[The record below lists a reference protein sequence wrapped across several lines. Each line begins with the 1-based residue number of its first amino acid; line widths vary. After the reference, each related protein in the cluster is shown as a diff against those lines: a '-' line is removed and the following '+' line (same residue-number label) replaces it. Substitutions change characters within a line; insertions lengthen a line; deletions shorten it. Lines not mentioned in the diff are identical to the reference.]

1 MLSTCTKPISVMSC
15 NRSLL
20 ESALPGGEESPC
32 RARKI
37 RLAASFETLITMVA
51 KVERL
56 FQDCNVLFLFLVSLL
71 LMTGYRTGNERED
84 KSLEIR
90 FDAAGVAFEGRQAL
104 QPLSLTLIERR
115 IGVIGLNGSGKT
127 TFARLINGLNKPS
140 QGKVLVNGL
149 DTVADAKAILQMVG
163 FIFQNPQN
171 QIILPIVRDDVAFGL
186 KRLGLGKTEIE
197 NRVKAVLARLAVS
210 HLEERRAHEL
220 SGGELQL
227 AALAAL
233 LVTEPQILILDEPT
247 NQLDLKNRAI
257 VEKTMAALSQSLIV
271 ITHDLPL
278 LQGFDRVL
286 VFHGGA
292 LVADAG
298 PEEAVARYLEVA
310 AQ

>member
-1 MLSTCTKPISVMSC
+1 M
-15 NRSLL
+15 
-20 ESALPGGEESPC
+20 
-32 RARKI
+32 
-37 RLAASFETLITMVA
+37 
-51 KVERL
+51 
-56 FQDCNVLFLFLVSLL
+56 
-71 LMTGYRTGNERED
+71 
-84 KSLEIR
+84 EIR

-104 QPLSLTLIERR
+104 QPLSLTLTERR

-140 QGKVLVNGL
+140 EGKVNVNGL
-149 DTVADAKAILQMVG
+149 DTVTDAKAVLQTVG

-186 KRLGLGKTEIE
+186 KRLGLGKAETDAK
-197 NRVKAVLARLAVS
+197 VKAILARLGIS

-233 LVTEPQILILDEPT
+233 LVTEPDILILDEPT
-247 NQLDLKNRAI
+247 NQLDLKNRAV
-257 VEKTMAALSQSLIV
+257 VEKTMATLSQSLIV

-278 LQGFDRVL
+278 LEGFDRVL

-292 LVADAG
+292 LIADAA
-298 PEEAVARYLEVA
+298 PEEAVSQYLAAVAR
-310 AQ
+310 

>member
-1 MLSTCTKPISVMSC
+1 M
-15 NRSLL
+15 
-20 ESALPGGEESPC
+20 
-32 RARKI
+32 
-37 RLAASFETLITMVA
+37 
-51 KVERL
+51 
-56 FQDCNVLFLFLVSLL
+56 
-71 LMTGYRTGNERED
+71 
-84 KSLEIR
+84 EIR

-104 QPLSLTLIERR
+104 QPLSLTLTERR

-140 QGKVLVNGL
+140 EGKVAVNGL
-149 DTVADAKAILQMVG
+149 DTVTDAKAVLQTVG

-186 KRLGLGKTEIE
+186 KRLGLDKAETEA
-197 NRVKAVLARLAVS
+197 RVKAVLAQLGIS

-233 LVTEPQILILDEPT
+233 LVTEPHILILDEPT
-247 NQLDLKNRAI
+247 NQLDLKNRAV
-257 VEKTMAALSQSLIV
+257 VEKTMATLSQSLIV

-278 LQGFDRVL
+278 LEGFDRVL

-292 LVADAG
+292 LIADAA
-298 PEEAVARYLEVA
+298 PEEAVAQYLAAVA
-310 AQ
+310 R